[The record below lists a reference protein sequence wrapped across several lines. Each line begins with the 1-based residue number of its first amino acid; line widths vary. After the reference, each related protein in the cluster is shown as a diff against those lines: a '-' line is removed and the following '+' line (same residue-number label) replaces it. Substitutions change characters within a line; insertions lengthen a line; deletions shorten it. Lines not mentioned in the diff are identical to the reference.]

1 MLYRK
6 IYERIEK
13 FYYEENNGNA
23 LMITGARQVGKS
35 FIIDR
40 FGESHF
46 ESFIKI
52 DFIETP
58 THVSL
63 FNGVKSSE
71 DVLIRLSAEF
81 GDKMIPGKTLIFFDE
96 VQECPELITQIK
108 YLIQEGSYRYILSG
122 SLLGTIMR
130 DIRSIPVG
138 YLSIVQMYPMDFE
151 EFAIANGVAES
162 VIASLKE
169 SYLSLKPVDEYIHER
184 MMDLFKLYLIVGGMP
199 AAVSSYLDTKN
210 LNSVA
215 NTQLGILN
223 LYRADIA
230 KYDKENKLYLQE
242 IFDLIPS
249 ELNAKNKRFILK
261 NLNQYTKFSKYENSF
276 IWLRDAGVALPTY
289 VADEPLAPLTFSKSS
304 NLFKLFMNDV
314 GLLAAMYGN
323 GIQIKLLKG
332 EAEINFGAVYENAV
346 AQELA
351 AHGYP
356 LYFYNN
362 KKRGEVDFLVE
373 DGDIVTPVEVK
384 SGKEYYRHAALD
396 NLMNVKDYGLI
407 KGYVLCNSN
416 IEVDNKVISMPVYML
431 MFIQKEE
438 LPKDAIFEL
447 DMSALM
453 E

>member
-1 MLYRK
+1 MSDILSILTK
-6 IYERIEK
+6 DEK
-13 FYYEENNGNA
+13 
-23 LMITGARQVGKS
+23 
-35 FIIDR
+35 
-40 FGESHF
+40 
-46 ESFIKI
+46 
-52 DFIETP
+52 DFIEKYGISP
-58 THVSL
+58 SDIYDARGEIVKVYHDKAKALGCKFVVNSCMYGHRL
-63 FNGVKSSE
+63 KDRNGHCIVCHPKY
-71 DVLIRLSAEF
+71 
-81 GDKMIPGKTLIFFDE
+81 
-96 VQECPELITQIK
+96 ITYQK
-108 YLIQEGSYRYILSG
+108 RE
-122 SLLGTIMR
+122 T
-130 DIRSIPVG
+130 
-138 YLSIVQMYPMDFE
+138 
-151 EFAIANGVAES
+151 NG
-162 VIASLKE
+162 
-169 SYLSLKPVDEYIHER
+169 
-184 MMDLFKLYLIVGGMP
+184 
-199 AAVSSYLDTKN
+199 
-210 LNSVA
+210 
-215 NTQLGILN
+215 GIL
-223 LYRADIA
+223 YIA

-332 EAEINFGAVYENAV
+332 EAEINFGVVYENAV

-416 IEVDNKVISMPVYML
+416 IEADNKVISMPIYML

-438 LPKDAIFEL
+438 LPKDSIFEL